1 MLVIMVLVVSMYVK
15 RGTIKEKLWELGN
28 TGRFWKGTEEEG
40 SPPPRNPSIL
50 IMSLLTDVSHSLL
63 QTQS

>member
-40 SPPPRNPSIL
+40 PPPPRNLSLL
-50 IMSLLTDVSHSLL
+50 IMLLLTDVSHSLL